1 MNPIHERQ
9 QHLSRRQFISHSAAG
24 LGTAGLAYLLG
35 QNGLTAAS
43 ASNANVAGR
52 FGGLPGIPHRVPKA
66 KRVVHLFM
74 SGGPTHVDLFDWKPR
89 LQQMHGEVVP
99 SEYVGDK
106 VFSTMTGEAN
116 GKVMLAPIEP
126 FAQYGQSGAWVSE
139 LLPHTAKIVDDLC
152 FIKSMHTDSVNHAPA
167 VTFMLTGAPL
177 PGRPALGS
185 WLSYGLGAET
195 EDLPA
200 YVVLTSVNQATTCGQ
215 TFNEFYW
222 GNGFLPSRYQGVKF
236 RGGSEPVLYLD
247 NAAGITDKMKRNV
260 LDEIAKINEHK
271 LHQLGDPEI
280 STRITQYEMAARMQ
294 MSVPELADFSDE
306 SPDVLASYGPD
317 VKRPGS
323 FAYNCVMAR
332 RLIERGSRYIQLMHA
347 GWDQHNSL
355 TTELYDQCRDTDQ
368 ASAALV
374 RDLKQRGLLD
384 DTLVVWGGEFGRTP
398 FIQGNLGERHRWGRD
413 HHPYAFTSWMAGA
426 GVKAGMSYGETDDLG
441 FNVVQDPV
449 HVHDFQATVL
459 DLMGIDH
466 ERLTYRFQGR
476 DFRLTDVHG
485 RVIREVLS

>member
-1 MNPIHERQ
+1 MNPIHERE

-35 QNGLTAAS
+35 QNGLGAAPS
-43 ASNANVAGR
+43 GIGGAEQL
-52 FGGLPGIPHRVPKA
+52 GGLPGLPHMAPKA
-66 KRVVHLFM
+66 KNVIHLFM

-99 SEYVGDK
+99 DAYVGDK

-126 FAQYGQSGAWVSE
+126 FAQHGQSGSWVSE
-139 LLPHTAKIVDDLC
+139 FLPHTAGIVDDLC
-152 FIKSMHTDSVNHAPA
+152 FVKSLHTDSVNHAPA

-177 PGRPALGS
+177 PGRPSMGA

-200 YVVLTSVNQATTCGQ
+200 YVVLTSVTQGTTCGQ

-236 RGGSEPVLYLD
+236 RRGSEPVLYLE
-247 NAAGITDKMKRNV
+247 NAPGISERMKRNV
-260 LDEIAKINEHK
+260 LEEIAKINERK
-271 LHQLGDPEI
+271 LQEMGDPEI
-280 STRITQYEMAARMQ
+280 STRISQYEMAARMQ
-294 MSVPELADFSDE
+294 LSVPELSDFSDE
-306 SPDVLASYGPD
+306 SADVLASYGPQ
-317 VKRPGS
+317 VNQPGS
-323 FAYNCVMAR
+323 FAHNCVMAR
-332 RLIERGSRYIQLMHA
+332 RLIERGSRYIQVMHA
-347 GWDQHNSL
+347 GWDQHNSI

-368 ASAALV
+368 PSAALIQ
-374 RDLKQRGLLD
+374 DLKQRGLLD
-384 DTLVVWGGEFGRTP
+384 DTLVIWGGEFGRTP
-398 FIQGNLGERHRWGRD
+398 FIQGKLGERHRWGRD
-413 HHPYAFTSWMAGA
+413 HHPYAFTNWLAGD
-426 GVKAGMSYGETDDLG
+426 GVKPGFTYGETDDLG
-441 FNVVQDPV
+441 FNITKDPV
-449 HVHDFQATVL
+449 HVHDLQATVL
-459 DLMGIDH
+459 KLLGIDH

-485 RVIREVLS
+485 KIIDPILA